1 MLVCS
6 VEQPLHVMNTLFD
19 DETSTDRHPAQAGA
33 PLAER
38 MRPRVLDDL
47 AGQDHL
53 VGKGAPLRA
62 YVERNEL
69 PSIILWGPPGTGK
82 TTLANILAASLARPL
97 DRLSA
102 VEAGVK
108 ELRDVIRRAE
118 RLGLAGKRPILFIDE
133 IHRFNKSQQ
142 DALLHAV
149 ERGIVTLIG
158 ATTENPSFEVN
169 NALLSRCR
177 VYTLA
182 ELSRDALRSIVERA
196 LRDDVQLSKRSI
208 SVADWDALLMLS
220 GGDARSALN
229 ILEAAVLLAPEGVQ
243 QVVINRDL
251 LATAVQRR
259 VVAYDRAGDH
269 HYDTISAFI
278 KSLRGSDPDAALL
291 YLALMI
297 EAGEDPTFIARR
309 LIVFASEDIGNADP
323 LALQTAVSVFQALE
337 RIGMPEGRIPL
348 AQAVTYLASAP
359 KSNASYLA
367 IERAR
372 GLVQQGISVSIP
384 LHLRNAP
391 TSLMKELGHGNAY
404 RYPHDSPEHFVHEN
418 YFPDGVVP
426 VAWYLPDGQ
435 GAEETIRERLRV
447 LWPERYQTPNE

>member
-1 MLVCS
+1 MESLFADDPTS
-6 VEQPLHVMNTLFD
+6 EQPVVSHN
-19 DETSTDRHPAQAGA
+19 A

-38 MRPRVLDDL
+38 MRPRTLDEL
-47 AGQDHL
+47 AGQEHL
-53 VGKGAPLRA
+53 VGQGAPLRA

-82 TTLANILAASLARPL
+82 TTLANILASSLHRPL

-108 ELRDVIRRAE
+108 ELREVIRRAE
-118 RLGLAGKRPILFIDE
+118 RLSTSGKRPLLFIDE

-158 ATTENPSFEVN
+158 ATTENPSFEIN
-169 NALLSRCR
+169 NALLSRCQ

-182 ELSRDALRSIVERA
+182 ELSREALQRIISRA
-196 LRDDVQLSKRSI
+196 LETDVQLSQHSI
-208 SVADWDALLMLS
+208 NIEDWDTLLSLS

-229 ILEAAVLLAPEGVQ
+229 TLEAAVLLSPAEAHPI
-243 QVVINRDL
+243 VINRDL

-269 HYDTISAFI
+269 HYDTVSALI
-278 KSLRGSDPDAALL
+278 KSMRGSDPDAALL
-291 YLALMI
+291 YLAVMI

-309 LIVFASEDIGNADP
+309 LIIFASEDIGNADP
-323 LALQTAVSVFQALE
+323 QALQIAVNVFQAVE

-367 IERAR
+367 IDRAR
-372 GLVQQGISVSIP
+372 GLVQRGLTVTVP

-391 TSLMKELGHGNAY
+391 TALMKELGHGNAY
-404 RYPHDSPEHFVHEN
+404 QYPHDAPGHFIDVN
-418 YFPDGVVP
+418 YFPDSIERT
-426 VAWYLPDGQ
+426 AFYQPDGQ
-435 GAEETIRERLRV
+435 GCEEQIRERLSAI
-447 LWPERYQTPNE
+447 WPDRYTSKDE

>member
-1 MLVCS
+1 MDSLFADNTPHEES
-6 VEQPLHVMNTLFD
+6 VGSPN
-19 DETSTDRHPAQAGA
+19 A

-38 MRPRVLDDL
+38 MRPRSLDDL
-47 AGQDHL
+47 AGQEHL

-82 TTLANILAASLARPL
+82 TTLANILARSLNRPL

-108 ELRDVIRRAE
+108 ELREVIRRAE
-118 RLGLAGKRPILFIDE
+118 RLNTMGKRPILFIDE

-142 DALLHAV
+142 DALLHAAEHGV
-149 ERGIVTLIG
+149 ITLIG
-158 ATTENPSFEVN
+158 ATTENPSFEIN
-169 NALLSRCR
+169 NALLSRCQ
-177 VYTLA
+177 VYKLA
-182 ELSRDALRSIVERA
+182 ELSREALQRIIQRA
-196 LRDDVQLSKRSI
+196 LDHDAQLAEQDVVI
-208 SVADWDALLMLS
+208 ADWDALLALS

-229 ILEAAVLLAPEGVQ
+229 TLEAAVLLAPPDKLP
-243 QVVINRDL
+243 ITIDRDL
-251 LATAVQRR
+251 LATAAQRR
-259 VVAYDRAGDH
+259 VLAYDRAGDH

-291 YLALMI
+291 YLAVMI

-309 LIVFASEDIGNADP
+309 LIIFASEDIGNADP
-323 LALQTAVSVFQALE
+323 LALQLAVSVFQAIE

-367 IERAR
+367 IDRAW
-372 GLVQQGISVSIP
+372 GLVQQSERVSVP

-391 TSLMKELGHGNAY
+391 TALMKELGHGSEY
-404 RYPHDSPEHFVHEN
+404 VYPHDAPDHFVRVS
-418 YFPDGVVP
+418 YFPDSQAP
-426 VAWYLPDGQ
+426 MAFYQPDGQ
-435 GAEETIRERLRV
+435 GREQQIRERLRM
-447 LWPERYQTPNE
+447 LWPERYPSTDE

>member
-1 MLVCS
+1 MDSLFADEPPS
-6 VEQPLHVMNTLFD
+6 EQPRSSN
-19 DETSTDRHPAQAGA
+19 A

-38 MRPRVLDDL
+38 MRPLTLDDL
-47 AGQDHL
+47 SGQEHL

-62 YVERNEL
+62 YIERNEL
-69 PSIILWGPPGTGK
+69 PSIIVWGPPGTGK
-82 TTLANILAASLARPL
+82 TTLANILATSLNRPL

-108 ELRDVIRRAE
+108 ELREVIRRAE
-118 RLGLAGKRPILFIDE
+118 RLNAMGKRPILFIDE

-149 ERGIVTLIG
+149 ERGLVTLIG
-158 ATTENPSFEVN
+158 ATTENPSFEIN
-169 NALLSRCR
+169 NALLSRCQ

-182 ELSRDALRSIVERA
+182 ELSADSLRTIIERA
-196 LRDDVQLSKRSI
+196 LQTDVQLAKRHI
-208 SVADWDALLMLS
+208 TVTDWDALLALS

-229 ILEAAVLLAPEGVQ
+229 TLEAAVLLAPTTDEP
-243 QVVINRDL
+243 ITIDRAL
-251 LATAVQRR
+251 LATAVQRK

-269 HYDTISAFI
+269 HYDTISAMI
-278 KSLRGSDPDAALL
+278 KSLRGSDPDAAML

-309 LIVFASEDIGNADP
+309 LIIFASEDIGNADP
-323 LALQTAVSVFQALE
+323 HALQLAVSVFQAVE

-367 IERAR
+367 IDQAR
-372 GLVQQGISVSIP
+372 GLVQQTGSVSIP

-391 TSLMKELGHGNAY
+391 TALMKELGHGSAY
-404 RYPHDSPEHFVHEN
+404 QYPHDAPDHFVTVN
-418 YFPDGVVP
+418 YFPDGVAP
-426 VAWYLPDGQ
+426 TAFYRPDGQ
-435 GAEETIRERLRV
+435 GREHYVRERLRA
-447 LWPERYQTPNE
+447 LWPERYDQHEP

>member
-1 MLVCS
+1 MDSLFADDTPHEES
-6 VEQPLHVMNTLFD
+6 VGSPN
-19 DETSTDRHPAQAGA
+19 A

-38 MRPRVLDDL
+38 MRPRSLDDL
-47 AGQDHL
+47 AGQEHL

-82 TTLANILAASLARPL
+82 TTLANILARSLNRPL

-108 ELRDVIRRAE
+108 ELREVIRRAE
-118 RLGLAGKRPILFIDE
+118 RLNTMGKRPILFIDE

-149 ERGIVTLIG
+149 ERGVITLIG
-158 ATTENPSFEVN
+158 ATTENPSFEIN
-169 NALLSRCR
+169 NALLSRSQ
-177 VYTLA
+177 VYKLA
-182 ELSRDALRSIVERA
+182 ELSREALQRIIQRA
-196 LRDDVQLSKRSI
+196 LDHDAQLAEQDVVI
-208 SVADWDALLMLS
+208 ADWDALLALS

-229 ILEAAVLLAPEGVQ
+229 TLEAAVLLAPPDKLP
-243 QVVINRDL
+243 ITIDRDL

-259 VVAYDRAGDH
+259 VLAYDRAGDH

-291 YLALMI
+291 YLAVMI

-309 LIVFASEDIGNADP
+309 LIIFASEDIGNADP
-323 LALQTAVSVFQALE
+323 LALQLAVSVFQAIE

-367 IERAR
+367 IDRAR
-372 GLVQQGISVSIP
+372 GLVQQSERVSVP

-391 TSLMKELGHGNAY
+391 TALMKELGHGSEY
-404 RYPHDSPEHFVHEN
+404 VYPHDAPDHFVRVS
-418 YFPDGVVP
+418 YFPDSQAP
-426 VAWYLPDGQ
+426 MAFYQPDGQ
-435 GAEETIRERLRV
+435 GREQQIRERLRM
-447 LWPERYQTPNE
+447 LWPERYPPANE

>member
-1 MLVCS
+1 MDSLFADEPS
-6 VEQPLHVMNTLFD
+6 SEQPRPSN
-19 DETSTDRHPAQAGA
+19 A

-38 MRPRVLDDL
+38 MRPLSLDDL
-47 AGQDHL
+47 SGQEHL
-53 VGKGAPLRA
+53 VGHGAPLRA

-82 TTLANILAASLARPL
+82 TTLANILATSLNRPL

-108 ELRDVIRRAE
+108 ELREVIRRAE
-118 RLGLAGKRPILFIDE
+118 RLNTMGKRPILFIDE

-149 ERGIVTLIG
+149 ERGLVTLIG
-158 ATTENPSFEVN
+158 ATTENPSFEIN
-169 NALLSRCR
+169 NALLSRCQ

-182 ELSRDALRSIVERA
+182 ELSADALRSIIERA
-196 LRDDVQLSKRSI
+196 LQTDVQLTKRHI
-208 SVADWDALLMLS
+208 TVTDWDALLALS

-229 ILEAAVLLAPEGVQ
+229 TLEAAVLLAPTTDEL
-243 QVVINRDL
+243 ITIDRAL
-251 LATAVQRR
+251 LATAVQRK

-269 HYDTISAFI
+269 HYDTISAMI

-291 YLALMI
+291 YLAIMI
-297 EAGEDPTFIARR
+297 EAGEDPTFVARR
-309 LIVFASEDIGNADP
+309 LIIFASEDIGNADP
-323 LALQTAVSVFQALE
+323 QALHLAVAVYQAVE

-348 AQAVTYLASAP
+348 AQAVTYLAAAP

-367 IERAR
+367 IDQVR
-372 GLVQQGISVSIP
+372 GLVQQTGSLSIP

-391 TSLMKELGHGNAY
+391 TALMKELGHGSAY
-404 RYPHDSPEHFVHEN
+404 QYPHDAPDHFVKVN
-418 YFPDGVVP
+418 YFPDAVTP
-426 VAWYLPDGQ
+426 TAFYRPDGQ
-435 GAEETIRERLRV
+435 GREHHVRERLRA
-447 LWPERYQTPNE
+447 LWPERYDQHEP

>member
-1 MLVCS
+1 MDSLFADDTPHEES
-6 VEQPLHVMNTLFD
+6 VGSPN
-19 DETSTDRHPAQAGA
+19 A

-38 MRPRVLDDL
+38 MRPRTLDDL
-47 AGQDHL
+47 AGQEHL

-82 TTLANILAASLARPL
+82 TTLANILARSLNRPL

-108 ELRDVIRRAE
+108 ELREVIRRAE
-118 RLGLAGKRPILFIDE
+118 RLNTMGKRPILFIDE

-149 ERGIVTLIG
+149 ERGVITLIG
-158 ATTENPSFEVN
+158 ATTENPSFEIN
-169 NALLSRCR
+169 NALLSRCQ
-177 VYTLA
+177 VYKLA
-182 ELSRDALRSIVERA
+182 ELSREALQRIIQRA
-196 LRDDVQLSKRSI
+196 LDHDAQLAEQDVVI
-208 SVADWDALLMLS
+208 ADWDALLTLS

-229 ILEAAVLLAPEGVQ
+229 TLEAAVLLAPPDKLP
-243 QVVINRDL
+243 ITIDRDL

-259 VVAYDRAGDH
+259 VLAYDRAGDH

-291 YLALMI
+291 YLAVMI

-309 LIVFASEDIGNADP
+309 LIIFASEDIGNADP
-323 LALQTAVSVFQALE
+323 LALQLAVSVFQAIE

-367 IERAR
+367 IDRAR
-372 GLVQQGISVSIP
+372 GLVQQSERVSIP

-391 TSLMKELGHGNAY
+391 TALMKELGHGTDY
-404 RYPHDSPEHFVHEN
+404 VYPHDVPDHFVRVS
-418 YFPDGVVP
+418 YFPDSQTP
-426 VAWYLPDGQ
+426 MAFYQPDGQ
-435 GAEETIRERLRV
+435 GREQQIRERLRM
-447 LWPERYQTPNE
+447 LWPDRYTPTDE

>member
-1 MLVCS
+1 MDS
-6 VEQPLHVMNTLFD
+6 LFAD
-19 DETSTDRHPAQAGA
+19 DIPHDESPGSPNA

-38 MRPRVLDDL
+38 MRPRTLDDL
-47 AGQDHL
+47 AGQEHL

-82 TTLANILAASLARPL
+82 TTLANILALSLNRPL

-108 ELRDVIRRAE
+108 ELREVIRRAE
-118 RLGLAGKRPILFIDE
+118 RLNTMGKRPILFIDE

-149 ERGIVTLIG
+149 ERGAITLIG
-158 ATTENPSFEVN
+158 ATTENPSFEIN
-169 NALLSRCR
+169 NALLSRCQ
-177 VYTLA
+177 VYKLA
-182 ELSRDALRSIVERA
+182 ELSRQALQRIIQRA
-196 LRDDVQLSKRSI
+196 LEHDVQLVQQDVVI
-208 SVADWDALLMLS
+208 ADWDALLTLS

-229 ILEAAVLLAPEGVQ
+229 TLEAAVLLAPPDKLP
-243 QVVINRDL
+243 ITIDRDL

-259 VVAYDRAGDH
+259 VLAYDRAGDH

-291 YLALMI
+291 YLAVMI

-309 LIVFASEDIGNADP
+309 LIIFASEDIGNADP
-323 LALQTAVSVFQALE
+323 LALQLAVSVFQAIE

-367 IERAR
+367 IDRAR
-372 GLVQQGISVSIP
+372 GLVQQSERLSIP

-391 TSLMKELGHGNAY
+391 TALMKELGHGSEY
-404 RYPHDSPEHFVHEN
+404 VYPHDAPDHFVRVS
-418 YFPDGVVP
+418 YFPDTQP
-426 VAWYLPDGQ
+426 PTAFYQPDGQ
-435 GAEETIRERLRV
+435 GREQQIRERLRM
-447 LWPERYQTPNE
+447 LWPDRYPSADE

>member
-1 MLVCS
+1 MDSLFADDQTS
-6 VEQPLHVMNTLFD
+6 EQLPVSHN
-19 DETSTDRHPAQAGA
+19 A

-38 MRPRVLDDL
+38 MRPHTLDDL
-47 AGQDHL
+47 AGQEHL
-53 VGKGAPLRA
+53 VGQGAPLRA

-82 TTLANILAASLARPL
+82 TTLANILAMSLNRPL

-118 RLGLAGKRPILFIDE
+118 RLNAMGKRPLLFIDE

-149 ERGIVTLIG
+149 ERGLVTLIG
-158 ATTENPSFEVN
+158 ATTENPSFEIN
-169 NALLSRCR
+169 NALLSRCQ
-177 VYTLA
+177 VYKLA
-182 ELSRDALRSIVERA
+182 ELSREALQRIITRA
-196 LRDDVQLSKRSI
+196 LAADVQLSTRTI
-208 SVADWDALLMLS
+208 EIADWDALLALS

-229 ILEAAVLLAPEGVQ
+229 TLEAAVLLAPLDAEPVI
-243 QVVINRDL
+243 INRDL

-278 KSLRGSDPDAALL
+278 KSMRGSDPDAALL

-309 LIVFASEDIGNADP
+309 LIIFASEDVGNADP
-323 LALQTAVSVFQALE
+323 QAVQLAVSVFQAVE

-367 IERAR
+367 IDRAR
-372 GLVQQGISVSIP
+372 GLVQRGFNVTVP

-391 TSLMKELGHGNAY
+391 TTLMKELGHGGTY
-404 RYPHDSPEHFVHEN
+404 RYPHDAPDHFVDVN
-418 YFPDGVVP
+418 YFPDNIERT
-426 VAWYLPDGQ
+426 AFYQPDGQ
-435 GAEETIRERLRV
+435 GREQQIRERLKQ
-447 LWPERYQTPNE
+447 LWPDRYSSERE

>member
-1 MLVCS
+1 MDSLFADDQTS
-6 VEQPLHVMNTLFD
+6 EQLPVSRN
-19 DETSTDRHPAQAGA
+19 A

-38 MRPRVLDDL
+38 MRPRTLDDL
-47 AGQDHL
+47 AGQEHL
-53 VGKGAPLRA
+53 VGQGAPLRA

-82 TTLANILAASLARPL
+82 TTLANILAVSLNRPL

-108 ELRDVIRRAE
+108 ELREVIRRAE
-118 RLGLAGKRPILFIDE
+118 RLNTTGKRPLLFIDE

-149 ERGIVTLIG
+149 ERGLVTLIG
-158 ATTENPSFEVN
+158 ATTENPSFEIN
-169 NALLSRCR
+169 NALLSRCQ
-177 VYTLA
+177 VYKLA
-182 ELSRDALRSIVERA
+182 ELSREALQRIITRA
-196 LRDDVQLSKRSI
+196 LATDVQLSERTI
-208 SVADWDALLMLS
+208 EIADWDALLALS

-229 ILEAAVLLAPEGVQ
+229 TLEAAVLLAPPDAEP
-243 QVVINRDL
+243 VVINREL

-278 KSLRGSDPDAALL
+278 KSMRGSDPDAALL

-309 LIVFASEDIGNADP
+309 LIIFASEDIGNADP
-323 LALQTAVSVFQALE
+323 QAVQLAVSVFQAVE

-367 IERAR
+367 IDRAR
-372 GLVQQGISVSIP
+372 GLVQRGVNVTVP

-391 TSLMKELGHGNAY
+391 TALMKELGHGGAY
-404 RYPHDSPEHFVHEN
+404 QYPHDAPDHVVNVN
-418 YFPDGVVP
+418 YFPDNIERT
-426 VAWYLPDGQ
+426 AFYQPDGQ
-435 GAEETIRERLRV
+435 GREQQIRERLKQ
-447 LWPERYQTPNE
+447 LWPDRYSSERE

>member
-1 MLVCS
+1 
-6 VEQPLHVMNTLFD
+6 
-19 DETSTDRHPAQAGA
+19 
-33 PLAER
+33 
-38 MRPRVLDDL
+38 MRPLTLDDL
-47 AGQDHL
+47 SGQEHL

-62 YVERNEL
+62 YIERSEL

-82 TTLANILAASLARPL
+82 TTLANILATSLNRPL

-108 ELRDVIRRAE
+108 ELREVIRRAE
-118 RLGLAGKRPILFIDE
+118 RLNAMGKRPILFIDE

-149 ERGIVTLIG
+149 ERGLVTLIG
-158 ATTENPSFEVN
+158 ATTENPSFEIN
-169 NALLSRCR
+169 NALLSRCQ

-182 ELSRDALRSIVERA
+182 ELSADALRGIIERA
-196 LRDDVQLSKRSI
+196 LQTDEQLAQRHI
-208 SVADWDALLMLS
+208 TVTDWDALLALS

-229 ILEAAVLLAPEGVQ
+229 TLEAAVLLAPTTDEP
-243 QVVINRDL
+243 IIIDRAL
-251 LATAVQRR
+251 LATAVQRK

-269 HYDTISAFI
+269 HYDTISAMI
-278 KSLRGSDPDAALL
+278 KSLRGSDPDAAML

-309 LIVFASEDIGNADP
+309 LIIFASEDIGNADP
-323 LALQTAVSVFQALE
+323 HALQLAVSVFQAVE

-367 IERAR
+367 IDQAR
-372 GLVQQGISVSIP
+372 GLVQQTGSVTIP

-391 TSLMKELGHGNAY
+391 TALMKELGHGSAY
-404 RYPHDSPEHFVHEN
+404 QYPHDAPDHFVTVN
-418 YFPDGVVP
+418 YFPDGVAP
-426 VAWYLPDGQ
+426 IAFYRPDGQ
-435 GAEETIRERLRV
+435 GREHHVRERLRT
-447 LWPERYQTPNE
+447 LWPERYDQHEP

>member
-1 MLVCS
+1 MESLFADDPTS
-6 VEQPLHVMNTLFD
+6 EQPVVSHN
-19 DETSTDRHPAQAGA
+19 A

-38 MRPRVLDDL
+38 MRPRTLDEL
-47 AGQDHL
+47 AGQEHL
-53 VGKGAPLRA
+53 VGQGAPLRA

-82 TTLANILAASLARPL
+82 TTLANILASSLHRPL

-108 ELRDVIRRAE
+108 ELREVIRRAE
-118 RLGLAGKRPILFIDE
+118 RLSTSGKRPLLFIDE

-158 ATTENPSFEVN
+158 ATTENPSFEIN
-169 NALLSRCR
+169 NALLSRCQ

-182 ELSRDALRSIVERA
+182 ELSREALQRIISRA
-196 LRDDVQLSKRSI
+196 LETDVQLSQHSI
-208 SVADWDALLMLS
+208 NIEDWDTLLSLS

-229 ILEAAVLLAPEGVQ
+229 TLEAAVLLSPAEAHPI
-243 QVVINRDL
+243 VINRDL

-269 HYDTISAFI
+269 HYDTVSALI
-278 KSLRGSDPDAALL
+278 KSMRGSDPDAALL
-291 YLALMI
+291 YLAVMI

-309 LIVFASEDIGNADP
+309 LIIFASEDIGNADP
-323 LALQTAVSVFQALE
+323 QALQIAVNVFQAVE

-359 KSNASYLA
+359 KSNASYVA
-367 IERAR
+367 IDRAR
-372 GLVQQGISVSIP
+372 GLVQRGLTVTVP

-391 TSLMKELGHGNAY
+391 TALMKELGHGNAY
-404 RYPHDSPEHFVHEN
+404 QYPHDAPGHFIDVN
-418 YFPDGVVP
+418 YFPDSIERT
-426 VAWYLPDGQ
+426 AFYQPDGQ
-435 GAEETIRERLRV
+435 GCEEQIRERLSAI
-447 LWPERYQTPNE
+447 WPDRYTSKDE

>member
-1 MLVCS
+1 
-6 VEQPLHVMNTLFD
+6 
-19 DETSTDRHPAQAGA
+19 
-33 PLAER
+33 
-38 MRPRVLDDL
+38 MRPLTLDDL
-47 AGQDHL
+47 SGQEHL

-62 YVERNEL
+62 YIERNEL

-82 TTLANILAASLARPL
+82 TTLANILATSLNRPL

-108 ELRDVIRRAE
+108 ELREVIRRAE
-118 RLGLAGKRPILFIDE
+118 RLYAMGKRPILFIDE

-149 ERGIVTLIG
+149 ERGLVTLIG
-158 ATTENPSFEVN
+158 ATTENPSFEIN
-169 NALLSRCR
+169 NALLSRCQ

-182 ELSRDALRSIVERA
+182 ELSADSLRTIIERA
-196 LRDDVQLSKRSI
+196 LQTDVQLAQRDI
-208 SVADWDALLMLS
+208 TVTDWDALLALS

-229 ILEAAVLLAPEGVQ
+229 TLEAAVLLAPTTDEP
-243 QVVINRDL
+243 ITIDRAL
-251 LATAVQRR
+251 LATAVQRK

-269 HYDTISAFI
+269 HYDTISAMI
-278 KSLRGSDPDAALL
+278 KSLRGSDPDAAML

-309 LIVFASEDIGNADP
+309 LIIFASEDIGNADP
-323 LALQTAVSVFQALE
+323 HALQLAVSVFQAVE

-367 IERAR
+367 IDQAR
-372 GLVQQGISVSIP
+372 GLVQQIGSVSIP

-391 TSLMKELGHGNAY
+391 TALMKELGHGSAY
-404 RYPHDSPEHFVHEN
+404 QYPHDAPDHFVTVN
-418 YFPDGVVP
+418 YFPDGVP
-426 VAWYLPDGQ
+426 PTAFYRPDGQ
-435 GAEETIRERLRV
+435 GREHHVRERLRA
-447 LWPERYQTPNE
+447 LWPERYDQHEP

>member
-1 MLVCS
+1 MDSLFADDTPHEES
-6 VEQPLHVMNTLFD
+6 VGSPN
-19 DETSTDRHPAQAGA
+19 A

-38 MRPRVLDDL
+38 MRPRTLDDL
-47 AGQDHL
+47 AGQEHL

-82 TTLANILAASLARPL
+82 TTLANILARSLNRPL

-108 ELRDVIRRAE
+108 ELREVIRRAE
-118 RLGLAGKRPILFIDE
+118 RLNTMGKRPILFIDE

-149 ERGIVTLIG
+149 ERGVITLIG
-158 ATTENPSFEVN
+158 ATTENPSFEIN
-169 NALLSRCR
+169 NALLSRCQ
-177 VYTLA
+177 VYKLA
-182 ELSRDALRSIVERA
+182 ELSREALQRIIQRA
-196 LRDDVQLSKRSI
+196 LDHDAQLAAQDVVI
-208 SVADWDALLMLS
+208 ADWDALLALS

-229 ILEAAVLLAPEGVQ
+229 TLEAAVLLAPPDKLP
-243 QVVINRDL
+243 ITIDRDL

-259 VVAYDRAGDH
+259 VLAYDRAGDH

-291 YLALMI
+291 YLAVMI

-309 LIVFASEDIGNADP
+309 LIIFASEDIGNADP
-323 LALQTAVSVFQALE
+323 LALQLAVSVFQAIE

-367 IERAR
+367 IDRAR
-372 GLVQQGISVSIP
+372 GLVQQSERVSVP

-391 TSLMKELGHGNAY
+391 TALMKELGHGSEY
-404 RYPHDSPEHFVHEN
+404 VYPHDAPDHFVRVS
-418 YFPDGVVP
+418 YFPDSQTP
-426 VAWYLPDGQ
+426 IAFYQPDGQ
-435 GAEETIRERLRV
+435 GREQQIRERLRM
-447 LWPERYQTPNE
+447 LWPDRYPPTDE

>member
-1 MLVCS
+1 MDSLFEE
-6 VEQPLHVMNTLFD
+6 EQHSEHQPKTLN
-19 DETSTDRHPAQAGA
+19 A

-38 MRPRVLDDL
+38 MRPRILDDL
-47 AGQDHL
+47 AGQQHL
-53 VGKGAPLRA
+53 VGQGAPLRA
-62 YVERNEL
+62 YVDRREL

-82 TTLANILAASLARPL
+82 TTLANILATSLHRPL

-108 ELRDVIRRAE
+108 ELREVMKRAE
-118 RLGLAGKRPILFIDE
+118 RLTAMGKRPILFIDE

-149 ERGIVTLIG
+149 ERGLVTLIG
-158 ATTENPSFEVN
+158 ATTENPSFEIN
-169 NALLSRCR
+169 NALLSRCQ
-177 VYTLA
+177 VYKLA
-182 ELSRDALRSIVERA
+182 ELSSEALRSIIERA
-196 LRDDVQLSKRSI
+196 LHDDVQLSRRSI
-208 SVADWDALLMLS
+208 TISDWDALFTLS

-229 ILEAAVLLAPEGVQ
+229 ILEAAVLLASTTDEG
-243 QVVINRDL
+243 ITIDREL
-251 LATAVQRR
+251 LATAVQRK

-269 HYDTISAFI
+269 HFDTISAFI

-309 LIVFASEDIGNADP
+309 LIIFASEDIGNADP
-323 LALQTAVSVFQALE
+323 QALQLAVSVFQAIE

-348 AQAVTYLASAP
+348 AQAVTYLAAAP

-367 IERAR
+367 IDRAR
-372 GLVQQGISVSIP
+372 GLVQQGVDVSIP

-391 TSLMKELGHGNAY
+391 TAYMKELGHGVAY
-404 RYPHDSPEHFVHEN
+404 RYPHDAPGHFVNEN
-418 YFPDGVVP
+418 YFPP
-426 VAWYLPDGQ
+426 SISPIAFYQPDGQ
-435 GAEETIRERLRV
+435 GREDRIRERLRS
-447 LWPERYQTPNE
+447 LWPDRYTPTDE

>member
-1 MLVCS
+1 MESLFADDPTS
-6 VEQPLHVMNTLFD
+6 EQPVVSHN
-19 DETSTDRHPAQAGA
+19 A

-38 MRPRVLDDL
+38 MRPRTLDEL
-47 AGQDHL
+47 AGQEHL
-53 VGKGAPLRA
+53 VGQGAPLRA

-82 TTLANILAASLARPL
+82 TTLANILASSLHRPL

-108 ELRDVIRRAE
+108 ELREVIRRAE
-118 RLGLAGKRPILFIDE
+118 RLSTSGKRPLLFIDE

-158 ATTENPSFEVN
+158 ATTENPSFEIN
-169 NALLSRCR
+169 NALLSRCQ

-182 ELSRDALRSIVERA
+182 ELSREALQRIISRA
-196 LRDDVQLSKRSI
+196 LETDVQLSQHSI
-208 SVADWDALLMLS
+208 NIEDWDTLLSLS

-229 ILEAAVLLAPEGVQ
+229 TLEAAVLLSPAEAHPI
-243 QVVINRDL
+243 VINRDL

-269 HYDTISAFI
+269 HYDTVSALI
-278 KSLRGSDPDAALL
+278 KSMRGSDPDAALL
-291 YLALMI
+291 YLAVMI

-309 LIVFASEDIGNADP
+309 LIIFASEDIGNADP
-323 LALQTAVSVFQALE
+323 QALQIAVNVFQAVE

-359 KSNASYLA
+359 KSNASYVA
-367 IERAR
+367 IDRAR
-372 GLVQQGISVSIP
+372 GLVQRGLTVTVP

-391 TSLMKELGHGNAY
+391 TALMKELGHGNAY
-404 RYPHDSPEHFVHEN
+404 QYPHDAPGHFIDVN
-418 YFPDGVVP
+418 YFPDSIERT
-426 VAWYLPDGQ
+426 AFYQPDGQ
-435 GAEETIRERLRV
+435 GCEEQIRERLSAI
-447 LWPERYQTPNE
+447 WPDRYTSKDG

>member
-1 MLVCS
+1 MDSLFADDTPHEES
-6 VEQPLHVMNTLFD
+6 VGSPN
-19 DETSTDRHPAQAGA
+19 A

-38 MRPRVLDDL
+38 MRPRTLDDL
-47 AGQDHL
+47 AGQEHL

-82 TTLANILAASLARPL
+82 TTLANILARSLNRPL

-108 ELRDVIRRAE
+108 ELREVIRRAE
-118 RLGLAGKRPILFIDE
+118 RLNTMGKRPILFIDE

-149 ERGIVTLIG
+149 ERGVITLIG
-158 ATTENPSFEVN
+158 ATTENPSFEIN
-169 NALLSRCR
+169 NALLSRCQ
-177 VYTLA
+177 VYKLA
-182 ELSRDALRSIVERA
+182 ELSREALQRIIQRA
-196 LRDDVQLSKRSI
+196 LDHDAQLAAQDVVI
-208 SVADWDALLMLS
+208 ADWDALLALS

-229 ILEAAVLLAPEGVQ
+229 TLEAAVLLAPPDKLP
-243 QVVINRDL
+243 ITIDRDL

-259 VVAYDRAGDH
+259 VLAYDRAGDH

-291 YLALMI
+291 YLAVMI

-309 LIVFASEDIGNADP
+309 LIIFASEDIGNADP
-323 LALQTAVSVFQALE
+323 LALQLAVSVFQAIE

-367 IERAR
+367 IDRAR
-372 GLVQQGISVSIP
+372 GLVQQSERVSIP

-391 TSLMKELGHGNAY
+391 TALMKELGHGSEY
-404 RYPHDSPEHFVHEN
+404 VYPHDAPDHFVRVS
-418 YFPDGVVP
+418 YFPDSQTP
-426 VAWYLPDGQ
+426 IAFYQPDGQ
-435 GAEETIRERLRV
+435 GREQQIRERLRM
-447 LWPERYQTPNE
+447 LWPDRYPPTDE

>member
-1 MLVCS
+1 MDS
-6 VEQPLHVMNTLFD
+6 LFPSHD
-19 DETSTDRHPAQAGA
+19 PTPSHNA

-38 MRPRVLDDL
+38 MRPRTLDDL
-47 AGQDHL
+47 AGQEHL
-53 VGKGAPLRA
+53 VGEGAPLRA

-82 TTLANILAASLARPL
+82 TTLANILAVSLNRPL

-108 ELRDVIRRAE
+108 ELREVIRRAE
-118 RLGLAGKRPILFIDE
+118 RLNGIGKRPLLFIDE

-149 ERGIVTLIG
+149 ERGLVTLIG
-158 ATTENPSFEVN
+158 ATTENPSFEIN
-169 NALLSRCR
+169 NALLSRCQ
-177 VYTLA
+177 VYKLA
-182 ELSRDALRSIVERA
+182 ELSREALQRIINRA
-196 LRDDVQLSKRSI
+196 LETDVQLSQRTI
-208 SVADWDALLMLS
+208 QIADWDALLALS

-229 ILEAAVLLAPEGVQ
+229 TLEAAVLLAPPDADP
-243 QVVINRDL
+243 VVINRDL

-278 KSLRGSDPDAALL
+278 KSMRGSDPDAALL

-309 LIVFASEDIGNADP
+309 LIIFASEDIGNADP
-323 LALQTAVSVFQALE
+323 QALQLAVTVFQAVE

-367 IERAR
+367 IDRAR
-372 GLVQQGISVSIP
+372 GLVQRGFNVTVP

-391 TSLMKELGHGNAY
+391 TALMKELGHGSAY
-404 RYPHDSPEHFVHEN
+404 QYPHDAPDHFIDVN
-418 YFPDGVVP
+418 YFPDNFERT
-426 VAWYLPDGQ
+426 AFYQPDGQ
-435 GAEETIRERLRV
+435 GREQQIRERLEQ
-447 LWPERYQTPNE
+447 LWPDRYSSEGE

>member
-1 MLVCS
+1 MDSLFADDTSHEES
-6 VEQPLHVMNTLFD
+6 VGSSN
-19 DETSTDRHPAQAGA
+19 A

-38 MRPRVLDDL
+38 MRPRSLDDL
-47 AGQDHL
+47 AGQEHL

-82 TTLANILAASLARPL
+82 TTLANILARSLNRPL

-108 ELRDVIRRAE
+108 ELREVIRRAE
-118 RLGLAGKRPILFIDE
+118 RLNTMGKRPILFIDE

-149 ERGIVTLIG
+149 ERGVITLIG
-158 ATTENPSFEVN
+158 ATTENPSFEIN
-169 NALLSRCR
+169 NALLSRCQ
-177 VYTLA
+177 VYKLA
-182 ELSRDALRSIVERA
+182 ELSREALQRIIQRA
-196 LRDDVQLSKRSI
+196 LDHDAQLAEQDVVI
-208 SVADWDALLMLS
+208 ADWDALLALS

-229 ILEAAVLLAPEGVQ
+229 TLEAAVLLAPPDKLP
-243 QVVINRDL
+243 ITIDRDL

-259 VVAYDRAGDH
+259 VLAYDRAGDH

-291 YLALMI
+291 YLAVMI

-309 LIVFASEDIGNADP
+309 LIIFASEDIGNADP
-323 LALQTAVSVFQALE
+323 LALQLAVSVFQAIE

-367 IERAR
+367 IDRAR
-372 GLVQQGISVSIP
+372 GLVQQSERVSVP

-391 TSLMKELGHGNAY
+391 TALMKELGHGSEY
-404 RYPHDSPEHFVHEN
+404 VYPHDAPDHFVRVS
-418 YFPDGVVP
+418 YFPDSQAP
-426 VAWYLPDGQ
+426 MAFYQPDGQ
-435 GAEETIRERLRV
+435 GREQQIRERLRM
-447 LWPERYQTPNE
+447 LWPERYPSTDE

>member
-1 MLVCS
+1 MDSLFADDTPHEES
-6 VEQPLHVMNTLFD
+6 VGSPN
-19 DETSTDRHPAQAGA
+19 A

-38 MRPRVLDDL
+38 MRPRSLDDL
-47 AGQDHL
+47 SGQEHL

-82 TTLANILAASLARPL
+82 TTLANILARSLNRPL

-108 ELRDVIRRAE
+108 ELREVIRRAE
-118 RLGLAGKRPILFIDE
+118 RLNTMGKRPILFIDE

-149 ERGIVTLIG
+149 ERGVITLIG
-158 ATTENPSFEVN
+158 ATTENPSFEIN
-169 NALLSRCR
+169 NALLSRCQ
-177 VYTLA
+177 VYKLA
-182 ELSRDALRSIVERA
+182 ELSREALQRIIQRA
-196 LRDDVQLSKRSI
+196 LDNDAQLAEQDVVI
-208 SVADWDALLMLS
+208 ADWDALLALS

-229 ILEAAVLLAPEGVQ
+229 TLEAAVLLAPPDKLP
-243 QVVINRDL
+243 ITIDRDL

-259 VVAYDRAGDH
+259 VLAYDRAGDH

-291 YLALMI
+291 YLAVMI

-309 LIVFASEDIGNADP
+309 LIIFASEDIGNADP
-323 LALQTAVSVFQALE
+323 LALQLAVSVFQAIE

-367 IERAR
+367 IDRAR
-372 GLVQQGISVSIP
+372 GLVQQSERVSVP

-391 TSLMKELGHGNAY
+391 TALMKELGHGSEY
-404 RYPHDSPEHFVHEN
+404 VYPHDAPDHFVRVS
-418 YFPDGVVP
+418 YFPESQAP
-426 VAWYLPDGQ
+426 MAFYQPDGQ
-435 GAEETIRERLRV
+435 GREQQIRERLRM
-447 LWPERYQTPNE
+447 LWPERYPSTDE

>member
-1 MLVCS
+1 MDSLFADDTPHEES
-6 VEQPLHVMNTLFD
+6 VGSPN
-19 DETSTDRHPAQAGA
+19 A

-38 MRPRVLDDL
+38 MRPRSLDDL
-47 AGQDHL
+47 AGQEHL

-82 TTLANILAASLARPL
+82 TTLANILARSLNRPL

-108 ELRDVIRRAE
+108 ELREVIRRAE
-118 RLGLAGKRPILFIDE
+118 RLNTRGKRPILFIDE

-149 ERGIVTLIG
+149 ERGVITLIG
-158 ATTENPSFEVN
+158 ATTENPSFEIN
-169 NALLSRCR
+169 NALLSRCQ
-177 VYTLA
+177 VYKLA
-182 ELSRDALRSIVERA
+182 ELSREALQRIIQRA
-196 LRDDVQLSKRSI
+196 LDHDAQLAEQDVVI
-208 SVADWDALLMLS
+208 ADWDALLALS

-229 ILEAAVLLAPEGVQ
+229 TLEAAVLLAPPDKLP
-243 QVVINRDL
+243 ITIDRDL

-259 VVAYDRAGDH
+259 VLAYDRAGDH

-291 YLALMI
+291 YLAVMI

-309 LIVFASEDIGNADP
+309 LIIFASEDIGNADP
-323 LALQTAVSVFQALE
+323 LALQLAVSVFQAIE

-367 IERAR
+367 IDRAR
-372 GLVQQGISVSIP
+372 GLVQQSERVSVP

-391 TSLMKELGHGNAY
+391 TALMKELGHGSEY
-404 RYPHDSPEHFVHEN
+404 VYPHDAPDHFVRVS
-418 YFPDGVVP
+418 YFPDSQAP
-426 VAWYLPDGQ
+426 MAFYQPDGQ
-435 GAEETIRERLRV
+435 GREQQIRERLRM
-447 LWPERYQTPNE
+447 LWPERYPSTDE